1 MVSALASGLA
11 MAAATPPASAASV
24 PAHSVPAHSVPA
36 NPGGLIRHLT
46 GPRSIH
52 GSRGSVTS
60 ANWAGYAATGSN
72 GAFTSVASD
81 WTQPSLTC
89 KSGDQYSAFWAGLDG
104 YSDSS
109 VEQIGTAADCV
120 GKTAEYYAWYELY
133 PAAAVTFSNAVEPG
147 DQFTVSVSYTGTNE
161 YALKISDTTQGWSH
175 TVNKSL
181 AGAERSSAEI
191 IVEAPCCGSGGDPL
205 PLAHF
210 GSITFTGAMVN
221 GSGLCDSDP
230 VEITSPGLTVSP
242 ITGCTK
248 FTVTQTAVTGWPRG
262 ALSPAAA
269 GLAGRHG
276 RTAPR
281 TTT

>member
-1 MVSALASGLA
+1 MRRSWRTLVMVFALAGGLA
-11 MAAATPPASAASV
+11 VAAASPPASAASV
-24 PAHSVPAHSVPA
+24 PAASVPAASVPA
-36 NPGGLIRHLT
+36 NPGGLVRHLT
-46 GPRSIH
+46 VPRPIPGSGPRSVI
-52 GSRGSVTS
+52 ST
-60 ANWAGYAATGSN
+60 NWAGYAATGSN

-81 WTQPSLTC
+81 WTQPSVTC
-89 KSGDQYSAFWAGLDG
+89 KSGDQYAAFWAGLDG
-104 YSDSS
+104 YSDAS
-109 VEQIGTAADCV
+109 VEQIGTDADCV

-133 PAAAVTFSNAVEPG
+133 PAAPVIFSNTVKPG
-147 DQFTVSVSYTGTNE
+147 DQFAVSVTYTGTNE

-181 AGAERSSAEI
+181 AGAGRSSAEI

-210 GSITFTGAMVN
+210 GSVTFTGAMVN

-248 FTVTQTAVTGWPRG
+248 FTVSQAGASGGPR
-262 ALSPAAA
+262 A
-269 GLAGRHG
+269 GNLAG
-276 RTAPR
+276 
-281 TTT
+281 